1 MKLTSTRIDKAPKLM
16 IIPMIDIV
24 FFLLVFFMMSTLY
37 MTNQQTIA
45 INLPR
50 AASAQTDVVKSL
62 QVTVT
67 KNGQIFLG
75 TQPMELEALKQ
86 QVKADAKSG
95 KAAMVL
101 RADGEVD
108 YAKFMVVLDEMK
120 KCGVQKISLA
130 AKQ

>member
-16 IIPMIDIV
+16 IIPMIDII

-50 AASAQTDVVKSL
+50 AASAQKDVVKSL
-62 QVTVT
+62 QVTVA
-67 KNGQIFLG
+67 KNGQLFLD

-86 QVKADAKSG
+86 QVKADAKG
-95 KAAMVL
+95 GNTAIVL

-108 YAKFMVVLDEMK
+108 YARFMGVLDEMK

>member
-67 KNGQIFLG
+67 KNGQLFLG